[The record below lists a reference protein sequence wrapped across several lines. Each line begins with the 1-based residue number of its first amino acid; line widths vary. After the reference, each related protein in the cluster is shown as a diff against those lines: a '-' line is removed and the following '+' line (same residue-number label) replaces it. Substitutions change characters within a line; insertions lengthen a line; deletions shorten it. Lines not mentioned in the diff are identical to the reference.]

1 MIASGFQPALYS
13 IRSRSTVR
21 CRSRSSRLIGSL
33 VMRVF
38 SDSVFSSQ
46 FSVFSFQRLA
56 ETGEHFGDFFEFGED
71 AVEVGG
77 SEEVELLGYVDL
89 SAKFRSRA
97 GCDPEETSEITSST
111 FGPFSDI
118 GLDRD
123 R

>member
-38 SDSVFSSQ
+38 SDSVFS
-46 FSVFSFQRLA
+46 FQRLA

-77 SEEVELLGYVDL
+77 SEDVELLGYVDL